1 MPHLRTLLQEQN
13 QQNLYEASLG
23 QLMEIMHGRSNEPA
37 PEIEPND
44 LLDYTLNC
52 GHRHRLIEGWEIKDG
67 QQHTV
72 NPQTNT
78 YPERLF
84 FYTLA
89 KKAVDEC
96 YQGDQGSSNTE
107 LKAQLKRF
115 LRKEYRLL
123 DPKLQEDWDLA
134 QTVQYWDG
142 QQQRLCQQLDGEE
155 VTSRWAVR
163 LCTLQTLERVARQI
177 AEDIPLQA
185 SKKPNNNHLATI
197 LTERQ
202 IHLPAEQYGE
212 QHYHLPDLLGLA
224 ALHLQNN
231 ARIALICFHKSQK
244 VMAMVQEVQQ
254 LEKHLL

>member
-1 MPHLRTLLQEQN
+1 MPSLRTLLQ
-13 QQNLYEASLG
+13 QQNFYEASLG
-23 QLMEIMHGRSNEPA
+23 QVMEVVHGNTANELTNEPA

-52 GHRHRLIEGWEIKDG
+52 GHRHRLLEGWEIKDG
-67 QQHTV
+67 QQHIV
-72 NPQTNT
+72 SSQTNT

-96 YQGDQGSSNTE
+96 YQGELQTE
-107 LKAQLKRF
+107 LRADLKRF

-142 QQQRLCQQLDGEE
+142 QQQQLCQRLDGEE

-163 LCTLQTLERVARQI
+163 LYTLQTLERVARQL
-177 AEDIPLQA
+177 AENILRQ
-185 SKKPNNNHLATI
+185 PNDKANHQYNLPVA

-212 QHYHLPDLLGLA
+212 QHYHLPGLLGLA

-231 ARIALICFHKSQK
+231 ARTALICFHKSQK
-244 VMAMVQEVQQ
+244 VMAMVRECQQ
-254 LEKHLL
+254 LERVLL